1 MLKVIIL
8 RIAAIISMGAGV
20 LGLMLGAYTPN
31 TLIGFMEFIGVLAA
45 IIACFTLSVYLGVKA
60 GDIDYELHH
69 HAGVE
74 SPLLDL
80 PKDYSDFFQ
89 SACRD

>member
-69 HAGVE
+69 HTGVE

-80 PKDYSDFFQ
+80 PTDYSDFFRTD
-89 SACRD
+89 CRD

>member
-31 TLIGFMEFIGVLAA
+31 TLIGFLEFLGVLAA
-45 IIACFTLSVYLGVKA
+45 IIVCFTLSIYFCVKA
-60 GDIDYELHH
+60 GDTDFQADY
-69 HAGVE
+69 
-74 SPLLDL
+74 
-80 PKDYSDFFQ
+80 
-89 SACRD
+89 RD